1 MPQIRL
7 AGPTFFGP
15 VIEAFNLYATQTAA
29 NRVYNIL
36 LILTDGAI
44 HDMSKVKSL
53 LVQSSGL
60 PTSVVIVGVGES
72 EEFDLMDELDCDGA
86 LLRDDFGNTCSR
98 DIVQFVKFNDAIR
111 KGNLAEEV
119 LREIPEQLCLYME

>member
-1 MPQIRL
+1 M
-7 AGPTFFGP
+7 
-15 VIEAFNLYATQTAA
+15 
-29 NRVYNIL
+29 